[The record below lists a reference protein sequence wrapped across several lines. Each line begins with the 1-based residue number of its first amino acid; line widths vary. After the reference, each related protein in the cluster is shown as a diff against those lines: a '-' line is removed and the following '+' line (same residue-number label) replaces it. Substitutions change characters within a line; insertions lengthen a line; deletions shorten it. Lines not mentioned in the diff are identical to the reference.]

1 MATDALAQ
9 ALREA
14 SWGTAEADVY
24 DVIARLTD
32 LPRAAVVRVAYLLLD
47 DPATTDVVD
56 ANVYDEIPGNVRQAY
71 DHHLLRGIQ
80 RVRVRRALAHTP
92 PQNVYVRTS
101 ALVTHPADVC
111 RGCVK
116 SIMCVTT
123 KYSTPADCLEGEFAG
138 AEVVPLKIVGDKVT
152 GTCAQPLG
160 TFTFDVGDLE

>member
-47 DPATTDVVD
+47 DPATTDVAD
-56 ANVYDEIPGNVRQAY
+56 PEVYDAIPFDVRQAY
-71 DHHLLRGIQ
+71 DHHLLRGLQ
-80 RVRVRRALAHTP
+80 RVRVRRALAHAP
-92 PQNVYVRTS
+92 PRGVYVRAA
-101 ALVTHPADVC
+101 ALVTHPADIS

-123 KYSTPADCLEGEFAG
+123 KYSTPADCLDGEFA
-138 AEVVPLKIVGDKVT
+138 ASDVIPLKIVGDKVT
-152 GTCAQPLG
+152 GTCTQPLG